1 MMTTPDTSLP
11 PALADGRYVPLAL
24 IGEGGM
30 ARVYRVTDRRLGVER
45 AVKLLDPRF
54 TKRGSIRKRFLVEAR
69 TMARL
74 SHPHIVRVQDIVA
87 DDDLIFIVM
96 DLITGGTVWERVES
110 SGPYSADEARLLV
123 AAVADAVATA
133 HAAGVIHR
141 DIKPQN
147 ILLDDEGRPL
157 LTDFG
162 IALVGDDVVRRNAT
176 RTGTVMGT
184 WGFMSPEQRS
194 DAHRVDERGD
204 VYGLG
209 ATLWSMLRGRTP
221 TDLFAAEM
229 EPSILDGIPGPL
241 SELIRRATR
250 YRPEDRIQSAGE
262 LGALLR
268 STTLTDADRQVRSA
282 VVHGSDAPST
292 VHPTSGYPPSAAT
305 GLEPTSETLVG
316 FLDEPE
322 PEAPPAP
329 PSRRLLVPALVAFSL
344 ATSIA
349 LVFALLPDPTPKA
362 PPDPLL
368 RVTQPGPAV
377 VAPPQPPVS
386 APPAASA
393 PVPPEP
399 APAEAAPPAPAS
411 TASPV
416 RPSPRPTAPSKP
428 PAERPSET
436 SPPPDPPP
444 EEAPPPEAPPAVEPA
459 TVSIEGEVK
468 EVWLVDEDGGP
479 AELGRVAPG
488 RYTVH
493 ARFAGQSKAAVAGVV
508 TLGPG
513 QRYTLHCDPLFKG
526 CK

>member
-1 MMTTPDTSLP
+1 MTSPDTSLP
-11 PALADGRYVPLAL
+11 PALADGRYEPLAL

-30 ARVYRVTDRRLGVER
+30 AQVYRVRDRRLSVER

-87 DDDLIFIVM
+87 DDDRIFIVM
-96 DLITGGTVWERVES
+96 DLITGGTVWDRVES
-110 SGPYSADEARLLV
+110 SGPYPADEARLLV

-184 WGFMSPEQRS
+184 WGFMSPEQRA
-194 DAHRVDERGD
+194 DAHRVDERAD

-241 SELIRRATR
+241 AELIRRSTR
-250 YRPEDRIQSAGE
+250 YRPDDRIQSAGE

-268 STTLTDADRQVRSA
+268 SITLTDADMQVRSA
-282 VVHGSDAPST
+282 IVHGADAPAT
-292 VHPTSGYPPSAAT
+292 VHPTSGYPGPSSP
-305 GLEPTSETLVG
+305 GHEPTSETLVG

-349 LVFALLPDPTPKA
+349 LIFALLPSPTPDRP
-362 PPDPLL
+362 PPDPLA
-368 RVTQPGPAV
+368 RVAPPGPAV
-377 VAPPQPPVS
+377 VTPPAPVAAPTTPAPQPAATAPEE
-386 APPAASA
+386 PPAST
-393 PVPPEP
+393 PPPTTSPSPRVP
-399 APAEAAPPAPAS
+399 APAGPPE
-411 TASPV
+411 T
-416 RPSPRPTAPSKP
+416 RPTVAPV
-428 PAERPSET
+428 E
-436 SPPPDPPP
+436 PDPPP
-444 EEAPPPEAPPAVEPA
+444 AEPPPPEEPPAVEPA
-459 TVSIEGEVK
+459 TVSVDGEVQ
-468 EVWLVDEDGGP
+468 ELWLVDDSGDP
-479 AELGRVAPG
+479 TELGSVAPG

-493 ARFAGQSKAAVAGVV
+493 ARFAGQTKAAVAGVI
-508 TLGPG
+508 TLHPG